1 MVHSVDIMREK
12 YQEAGMNTTTDNKP
26 KSQHSLFLFFLSGLF
41 LLQIAFAFTIHGDI
55 GPQTDALPGLERPAS
70 PVLVGRIDS
79 LINEANIRT
88 AVKVAPEG
96 MFAPATR
103 DYARTP
109 MPSARI
115 DTELSGSDDGGI
127 IVQKNSDR
135 LIEYRIRP
143 GDTLEKISKKLY
155 GSTQHLQALIRLNR
169 ITDDRTLQQGAL
181 IKAPRAGLLSSI
193 KVNN

>member
-1 MVHSVDIMREK
+1 
-12 YQEAGMNTTTDNKP
+12 MNTIIDDKP

-96 MFAPATR
+96 ALAPATR
-103 DYARTP
+103 EYARNP
-109 MPSARI
+109 IPSARI
-115 DTELSGSDDGGI
+115 DTEISRSEDAGI
-127 IVQKNSDR
+127 TVLKNTDR
-135 LIEYRIRP
+135 LVQYRIRP

-155 GSTQHLQALIRLNR
+155 GSNQQLQILIRLNR
-169 ITDDRTLQQGAL
+169 ITDDRMLQQGAL
-181 IKAPRAGLLSSI
+181 IKAPRAGLLSSV
-193 KVNN
+193 KVKN